1 MLKAV
6 TGLAAVLVVASAAL
20 AQQPSPQSSPSQLS
34 PAQVPSAPGPAPQ
47 APLRQD
53 THQDTPAQETSPQ
66 RLSQADLNALTDARI
81 GMARSML
88 QLTPEQ
94 AQFWP
99 PVEEAMRNSA
109 EARYRRIAERQT
121 MMDRA
126 LADRAGERE
135 YDPVAMMR
143 SRGDALSERGAQ
155 LRKLADAWQPLY
167 QTLNPEQRDRMRL
180 IASHILGETGGA
192 MGSSDRPEDEEGDE
206 D

>member
-6 TGLAAVLVVASAAL
+6 TGLAAVLVGAGAAL
-20 AQQPSPQSSPSQLS
+20 AQQPSP
-34 PAQVPSAPGPAPQ
+34 PAPPAEIASPQ
-47 APLRQD
+47 APSR
-53 THQDTPAQETSPQ
+53 QDTPAQETPPQ

-81 GMARSML
+81 DMARSML

-109 EARYRRIAERQT
+109 EARYRRIAERHA
-121 MMDRA
+121 MMGLA

-143 SRGDALSERGAQ
+143 SRGDALSERGVQ

-167 QTLNPEQRDRMRL
+167 QTLNPEQKDRMRL
-180 IASHILGETGGA
+180 VASHVLGETGSA
-192 MGSSDRPEDEEGDE
+192 MGRGSGDRPEDDEGDE